1 MKTDNRIHTEATETI
16 DTAKL
21 EDVTGGCAAC
31 GSPGGVCQLQ
41 GQNNLWP
48 EAQQSSPLGR

>member
-1 MKTDNRIHTEATETI
+1 MKTDNQIQTETTETI

-21 EDVTGGCAAC
+21 EDVTGGCGTC

-41 GQNNLWP
+41 RQNNLWP
-48 EAQQSSPLGR
+48 EAQQGSTLGR